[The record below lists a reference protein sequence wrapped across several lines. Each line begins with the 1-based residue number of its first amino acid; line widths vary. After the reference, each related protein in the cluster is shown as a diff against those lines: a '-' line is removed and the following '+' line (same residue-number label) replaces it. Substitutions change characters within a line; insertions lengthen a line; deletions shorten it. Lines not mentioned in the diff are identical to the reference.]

1 ANKHPPHKAPKPAAE
16 GRVPMPL
23 YRLAVPAAVLPAS
36 FGLTSAGQVTDDTP
50 VNSSFATAVQTPAQ
64 GAPTPGAQTLSP
76 EEMADILMARKE
88 YREAAVSYKKLV
100 DANPR
105 NAIYWNKLGIALH
118 QQEDLGA
125 A

>member
-1 ANKHPPHKAPKPAAE
+1 
-16 GRVPMPL
+16 V
-23 YRLAVPAAVLPAS
+23 RLR
-36 FGLTSAGQVTDDTP
+36 
-50 VNSSFATAVQTPAQ
+50 
-64 GAPTPGAQTLSP
+64 PGAHTISP

-88 YREAAVSYKKLV
+88 YREAALSYKKLV

-125 A
+125 ALKSYQQAVKIDPKYADAQNNIGTIWYQRRSLARPSARIKRR